1 MGRENE
7 HDFAR
12 ALRGYNTEEVDSYI
26 DGLEDRIQALEDEKI
41 NLAERAME
49 AKTALDDSNTKRGVA
64 EKVLADAQKEAER
77 IIADAKA
84 RAEKIESDARAVA
97 AKTENDGKLKADSLI
112 GAALLEEKKI
122 NERLEKS
129 IVEKERIYNAFCDK
143 HNEFKN
149 SIFTMYASHISALE
163 DILANKVPESYA
175 IPEEKKSEPIPTPPP
190 EKSEVPR
197 EETVAPIAP
206 EKKESEKGETVAK
219 NLGIK
224 VSRESGRGETI
235 GSIMRELDEIKGRI
249 AEKEKKKY

>member
-26 DGLEDRIQALEDEKI
+26 DGLEDRIRALENEKI
-41 NLAERAME
+41 DLAERAVM

-64 EKVLADAQKEAER
+64 EKVLADAQKEAEQ

-84 RAEKIESDARAVA
+84 RAESIEAEARAIA
-97 AKTENDGKLKADSLI
+97 AKTENDGKLKADALI

-163 DILANKVPESYA
+163 DILANKVPESYVIA
-175 IPEEKKSEPIPTPPP
+175 EEKKSEPVPAP
-190 EKSEVPR
+190 EKIEVPR

-206 EKKESEKGETVAK
+206 ERPEPRKDADVAK

>member
-26 DGLEDRIQALEDEKI
+26 DGLEAQIRVLEEEKI
-41 NLAERAME
+41 NLAERAAA
-49 AKTALDDSNTKRGVA
+49 AKAALDESNTKRGLA
-64 EKVLADAQKEAER
+64 EKVLAEAGNEAER
-77 IIADAKA
+77 IIAEAKA
-84 RAEKIESDARAVA
+84 RAEKMESDARAA
-97 AKTENDGKLKADSLI
+97 AEKTEEDGKLKADALI

-163 DILANKVPESYA
+163 DILANRVPESYA
-175 IPEEKKSEPIPTPPP
+175 IPEEKKCEKADAPTP
-190 EKSEVPR
+190 EKKDVPR
-197 EETVAPIAP
+197 EEIIPPIAA
-206 EKKESEKGETVAK
+206 EKTAPTDDDDMSRT
-219 NLGIK
+219 LGIK
-224 VSRESGRGETI
+224 VSRESGRGETVS
-235 GSIMRELDEIKGRI
+235 SIMRELDEIKNRM
-249 AEKEKKKY
+249 AEKKNI